1 MWVWEYV
8 AKRGSAME
16 STPILHMWHD
26 YVCPFCNVTATH
38 IMRIKEADD
47 LNLDVRFHPWPLEKA
62 NRGQPRAECE
72 DTWVQL
78 LRPLEPDAFVQ
89 WIPSSGLWPASSK
102 LLFAAYKAALTQDI
116 TTAARFDL
124 VVRQAIFRQPQPID
138 TVDAL
143 SELAAVTGLD
153 VGAFRVTMEDGSA
166 EHRAQAASG
175 GAKSEGIRG
184 IPTLVLPDGSIVT
197 NPGVKIQRA
206 EQGRSIRDDR
216 EALRELLRRVAGV
229 TPAGTGRG

>member
-1 MWVWEYV
+1 
-8 AKRGSAME
+8 ME

-26 YVCPFCNVTATH
+26 YVCPFCNVTATR
-38 IMRIKEADD
+38 IARIKDADD
-47 LNLDVRFHPWPLEKA
+47 LNLDVRFHPWSLEKA
-62 NRGQPRAECE
+62 NGAQPRVECE

-78 LRPLEPDAFVQ
+78 LRPLEPDAFAQ
-89 WIPSSGLWPASSK
+89 WTPSSGFWPASSK
-102 LLFAAYKAALTQDI
+102 LLFAAYKAALIQDI

-124 VVRQAIFRQPQPID
+124 VIRQAVFRQPQPID
-138 TVDAL
+138 TVAAL
-143 SELAAVTGLD
+143 SEFAAVAGLD

-166 EHRAQAASG
+166 EHQAQAAGG

-184 IPTLVLPDGSIVT
+184 ILTLVLPDGSIVT
-197 NPGVKIQRA
+197 NRGIKIQRA